1 MEALHTSWND
11 VPVEHLIPLLTRQ
24 AIRGEE
30 MLVAKVK
37 LQTGCQVKL
46 HHHESEQTSVLISGV
61 VKWTVGAEGSTE
73 RREILMKA
81 GEVIV
86 LPSNFPHG
94 VDVIE
99 DAEFIDILSPVG
111 PMGVDSQGKA

>member
-1 MEALHTSWND
+1 MDAHHTSWDD

-24 AIRGEE
+24 AVRGEK

-37 LQTGCQVKL
+37 LHVGCHVNL

-61 VKWTVGAEGSTE
+61 VKWTLGAEGSPE
-73 RREILMKA
+73 RRELLMKA
-81 GEVIV
+81 GEVLV

-111 PMGVDSQGKA
+111 PMGVDSQSKA